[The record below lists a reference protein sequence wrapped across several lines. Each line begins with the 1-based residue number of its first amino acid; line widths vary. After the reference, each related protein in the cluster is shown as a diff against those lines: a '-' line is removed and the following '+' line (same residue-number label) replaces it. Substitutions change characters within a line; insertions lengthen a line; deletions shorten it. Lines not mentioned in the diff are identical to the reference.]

1 MDDSYQNG
9 AHRIDG
15 VEDGAQI
22 VHPLL
27 DRWQRAAMGRDPKAP
42 YRGGRAR

>member
-1 MDDSYQNG
+1 MDDSYENG

-27 DRWQRAAMGRDPKAP
+27 DRWQRAAMDAVRKPHTAAVEQD
-42 YRGGRAR
+42 